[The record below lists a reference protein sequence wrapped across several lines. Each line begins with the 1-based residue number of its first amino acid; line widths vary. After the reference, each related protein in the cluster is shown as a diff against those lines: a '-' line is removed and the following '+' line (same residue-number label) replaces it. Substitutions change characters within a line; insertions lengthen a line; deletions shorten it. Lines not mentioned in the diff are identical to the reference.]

1 MHTGAQQRYYDVL
14 RREDHRRPPAAAS
27 VGGSNN
33 GSTLVSASCLAS
45 TTSKRDGAQRID
57 ADGSAC
63 TSADASA
70 HLWDPIEQLRLD
82 ATTVVALRELVCDHR
97 GLTALHP
104 NFTRFEQLDSLV
116 LNHNTLRTL
125 HNLLPPSHLSV
136 SPSPVL
142 PSSSSVSN
150 TAANA
155 GNSRKTASKASLYYG
170 CRRLTH
176 LHANHNELC
185 DVSRDTDIPRL
196 LLLEHLSLAHNR
208 LTDLDAVLRPL
219 RRLRHLRYLDLRGN
233 PLVDEPSYRQ
243 RCVAALPQVE
253 VLDGLTI
260 TEEERRASASVGSFS
275 QSRLPSNAATASSEE
290 EKDGDSASDGG
301 GVAILPS
308 AGTQARKKATS
319 KSRFG
324 KSTIAHDLDVKYAAH
339 ERQQQREQAAA
350 IEARVAAERQKKE
363 TWEAFHA
370 VWVLSQPGMPL
381 SEDGWRATMAAA
393 GAAAQASPAPSSS
406 GTTTTIAAGV
416 GDAAPSASTAA
427 CTNAASRPPRKSPS
441 SSAAAAAASSA
452 GPATRLRTPVSVRSF
467 QPPQAA
473 GSRPEATGSLSVSA
487 AAAAAAAAATVQSVD
502 VPRDRLL
509 PPIPSQPQPL
519 SEAQNDQHDSPY
531 FRTIRGKGKANLEDF
546 STTLSTATRDP
557 SPERFAALQQ
567 ALQAS
572 ADVLRAMHA
581 HSSNTAADAAC
592 RTTSLMSSPTGA
604 TAAFAAEFRKFGR
617 SSLAPASAA
626 SSLSPLAAGK
636 ASAATCPVE
645 LAALCTIQQNKYAL
659 IPPPWE
665 REEEREE
672 GGGNAVS
679 NTQRGTATMTH
690 LRSLGGVEKKTV
702 VQEAIVEVLVLLH
715 QLFSA
720 EELQLLEMEYGRA
733 ELLRLLPLPEWSA
746 TTTAAAAAEDTTSP
760 LDTLNEARQAML
772 LLLRP
777 GTAAATS
784 SGAGTGS
791 GGASANNSGGG
802 GGRRL
807 VSEERKKAAGAGGRG
822 GGGTQSGAFATSS
835 TISGFLG
842 SSGGSNTNGLTASE
856 MAAAAMTAAR
866 AVLPTE
872 PELVWDLF
880 EQPFIAA
887 PAAALATAASSSSRG
902 AVLAQGKSGEAA
914 VNPANSCSSS
924 SSSSSSSS
932 GAAATGA
939 ASSAAA
945 IINTTSTT
953 ATDEVTLRD
962 AEAVQQLVRP
972 IGPYEGRVL
981 SSVLKLLK
989 PAPVLD
995 AEELCESLRHSHEVV
1010 QRAAVT
1016 VVSRAKGATAQA
1028 GSEAEASENK
1038 KGRAARGN
1046 AVATAHHGCGHEQAG
1061 LKSLSPAMTPQLSLV
1076 TVLTA
1081 LLFHPGFV
1089 RARLEH
1095 WEQELVRMTMAATA
1109 AAPTAT
1115 TPQVAKGDSR
1125 VGSGGVSGTKGN
1137 VAPSPV
1143 AGIPQQPITP
1153 LFRLFHRVQDLKS
1166 HVARVEHA
1174 AAAKEV
1180 GAVTEGSSGEARP
1193 CCVVQPSQ
1201 VLIAYQ

>member
-1 MHTGAQQRYYDVL
+1 
-14 RREDHRRPPAAAS
+14 
-27 VGGSNN
+27 
-33 GSTLVSASCLAS
+33 
-45 TTSKRDGAQRID
+45 
-57 ADGSAC
+57 
-63 TSADASA
+63 
-70 HLWDPIEQLRLD
+70 
-82 ATTVVALRELVCDHR
+82 
-97 GLTALHP
+97 
-104 NFTRFEQLDSLV
+104 
-116 LNHNTLRTL
+116 
-125 HNLLPPSHLSV
+125 
-136 SPSPVL
+136 
-142 PSSSSVSN
+142 
-150 TAANA
+150 
-155 GNSRKTASKASLYYG
+155 
-170 CRRLTH
+170 
-176 LHANHNELC
+176 
-185 DVSRDTDIPRL
+185 
-196 LLLEHLSLAHNR
+196 
-208 LTDLDAVLRPL
+208 
-219 RRLRHLRYLDLRGN
+219 
-233 PLVDEPSYRQ
+233 
-243 RCVAALPQVE
+243 
-253 VLDGLTI
+253 
-260 TEEERRASASVGSFS
+260 
-275 QSRLPSNAATASSEE
+275 
-290 EKDGDSASDGG
+290 
-301 GVAILPS
+301 
-308 AGTQARKKATS
+308 
-319 KSRFG
+319 
-324 KSTIAHDLDVKYAAH
+324 
-339 ERQQQREQAAA
+339 
-350 IEARVAAERQKKE
+350 
-363 TWEAFHA
+363 
-370 VWVLSQPGMPL
+370 
-381 SEDGWRATMAAA
+381 
-393 GAAAQASPAPSSS
+393 
-406 GTTTTIAAGV
+406 
-416 GDAAPSASTAA
+416 
-427 CTNAASRPPRKSPS
+427 
-441 SSAAAAAASSA
+441 
-452 GPATRLRTPVSVRSF
+452 
-467 QPPQAA
+467 
-473 GSRPEATGSLSVSA
+473 
-487 AAAAAAAAATVQSVD
+487 
-502 VPRDRLL
+502 
-509 PPIPSQPQPL
+509 
-519 SEAQNDQHDSPY
+519 
-531 FRTIRGKGKANLEDF
+531 
-546 STTLSTATRDP
+546 
-557 SPERFAALQQ
+557 
-567 ALQAS
+567 
-572 ADVLRAMHA
+572 
-581 HSSNTAADAAC
+581 
-592 RTTSLMSSPTGA
+592 MSSPTGA
-604 TAAFAAEFRKFGR
+604 NAAFAAEFRKFGR

-835 TISGFLG
+835 TISGFSG

-914 VNPANSCSSS
+914 VNPANSCSS

-1016 VVSRAKGATAQA
+1016 VVSRAKGTTAQA